1 MHLGYIIEPFMVQLN
16 GKGECTL
23 THQKLCVVTANDFAK
38 FLDET
43 DLELIKLLEGCDQEF
58 VAKKYHK
65 EAVRAS
71 VFFEKFYTPKVK
83 ELVRKNIE
91 QRVVKALSKLQGKK
105 IFWKAKDGN
114 PTQTEFKI
122 APLQATVLFHFIRNN
137 MGLRYYPTIKYDNVR
152 IEFMF
157 KNALIISANPGW
169 MLLNNTLYSFD
180 GDVDGRKLLPFLNKR
195 YIEVPKTS
203 EADYFKKFVIPLIEQ
218 YHVHAEGF
226 EIKTEKYRA
235 RPLLKIETVWTGGNQ
250 LLLSFRYGGNEFP
263 YKSGKKVSVTME
275 SEDDH
280 YIFNRI
286 RRAIDWEN
294 SKAQELIDLGLIKT
308 EGAGFSIKQY
318 TGSNAVLGAAEGDR
332 KYEILDWIN
341 ANYEQLTGPSGFE
354 IIQPQG
360 DKKYVIASSTL
371 NIEIKENNDWFD
383 VHAIV
388 RFGEHEV
395 PFIQLRNYIL
405 KGNREFIL
413 PGGLIALIPETWF
426 AQLRELFIFSE
437 NSEEIKLKK
446 HHLGYV
452 NALKVSNIAE
462 ISMTRKLEQLL
473 EFEGIDEAEFPL
485 GLQGELRPYQKAGYD
500 WFFFLKKYNFGGCLA
515 DDMGLG
521 KTVQTLTLLQKEK
534 EEFSRS
540 VVGLVADDGATL
552 QEEVYNTSLI
562 IMPTSLIY
570 NWLNEAKKFT
580 PHLRVLVYSGGDREK
595 DVAVFA
601 NYDVVLTSYGL
612 ARIDEEILQKYYFNY
627 IILDESQCIKNA
639 SSQTA
644 RAVKTLKSKHRL
656 LLSGTPI
663 ENSITDLWSQMT
675 FANPGLLG
683 SFSYFKEHYVIPIE
697 KDKDEQKKNKLY
709 ALIKPF
715 ILRRTKKQVADDLPE
730 KVEQVFYCEMT
741 EAQREIYD
749 ETKSSFRNEII
760 KTMDTSGLPQSKFSL
775 LAGLVKLRQIANHP
789 GMVDPEYTGE
799 SGKFNE
805 VLLMIENALAEGHKM
820 LIFSQFVK
828 QLSIY
833 RKHFDKEGIPYSYLD
848 GSVRNR
854 QPIIDEFQ
862 TNEEIKIFLIS
873 LKVGGVGLN
882 LTAADY
888 VFILDPWW
896 NPAVEQQA
904 IDRTH
909 RIGQKNTVFTYKFI
923 TRDTVEEKILKLQ
936 QRKSGLSQNLITT
949 EDSFIK
955 SLSEE
960 DIRAIFD

>member
-1 MHLGYIIEPFMVQLN
+1 MGYIIEPFMVQLN
-16 GKGECTL
+16 AKGDATL
-23 THQKLCVVTANDFAK
+23 TYQKLYVQTAGDFAK
-38 FLDET
+38 FIDET
-43 DLELIKLLEGCDQEF
+43 DVALIKLLEECDQEI

-65 EAVRAS
+65 EAIRAS
-71 VFFEKFYTPKVK
+71 IFFEKFYTPQVK
-83 ELVRKNIE
+83 ELIRKNIE
-91 QRVVKALSKLQGKK
+91 QRVVKALSMLQGKK
-105 IFWKAKDGN
+105 MFLKAKDGN
-114 PTQTEFKI
+114 PTQTEIKI

-157 KNALIISANPGW
+157 KNALIISAHPGW
-169 MLLNNTLYSFD
+169 MLLNNILYSFD
-180 GDVDGRKLLPFLNKR
+180 GDFDGRKLLPFLNKR
-195 YIEVPKTS
+195 YIEVPKTA

-226 EIKTEKYRA
+226 DIKSEKYRA
-235 RPLLKIETVWTGGNQ
+235 QPLLKMETVWTGTNQ
-250 LLLSFRYGGNEFP
+250 LILSFRYGVNEFP

-275 SEDDH
+275 EDDGH
-280 YIFNRI
+280 YTFHRI

-294 SKAQELIDLGLIKT
+294 GKAQELLDLGLIKAD
-308 EGAGFSIKQY
+308 GAGFSIKY
-318 TGSNAVLGAAEGDR
+318 IAPGALGGMHEGDR

-341 ANYEQLTGPSGFE
+341 AHYEELTQTFGFE
-354 IIQPQG
+354 IIQDQG

-383 VHAIV
+383 LHAIV

-395 PFIQLRNYIL
+395 PFIQLRNHII
-405 KGNREFIL
+405 KGIREFEL
-413 PGGLIALIPETWF
+413 PGGLVALIPESWF

-437 NSEEIKLKK
+437 SNSEIKLKK

-473 EFEGIDEAEFPL
+473 TFEGIDEAEFPL
-485 GLQGELRPYQKAGYD
+485 GLKGNLRPYQKAGYD
-500 WFFFLKKYNFGGCLA
+500 WFCFLKKYNFGGCLA

-534 EEFSRS
+534 EEFSKR
-540 VVGLVADDGATL
+540 VVGSVGDDSVLVDDEGAD
-552 QEEVYNTSLI
+552 TSLI
-562 IMPTSLIY
+562 VMPTSLIY

-580 PHLRVLVYSGGDREK
+580 PLLRVLVYAGGDRQK
-595 DVAVFA
+595 DVSLFA

-627 IILDESQCIKNA
+627 IILDESQSIKNPF
-639 SSQTA
+639 SQTA

-683 SFSYFKEHYVIPIE
+683 TYTHFKEHYVNPIE

-730 KVEQVFYCEMT
+730 KVEQIFYCEMT
-741 EAQREIYD
+741 EEQRDLYD

-760 KTMDTSGLPQSKFSL
+760 KTMDTKGLAQSKFSL
-775 LAGLVKLRQIANHP
+775 LAGLIKLRQIANHP
-789 GMVDPEYTGE
+789 AMIDPESTVE

-848 GSVRNR
+848 GSVRKR
-854 QPIIDEFQ
+854 QPVIEEFQ
-862 TNEEIKIFLIS
+862 SNDEIKIFLIS

-936 QRKSGLSQNLITT
+936 QRKSALSQNLITT